1 MSNKPCPCDSTLNY
15 AVCCGRFHKGNI
27 KAPTAEALM
36 RSRYTAYVMGNAHY
50 LYKTWHE
57 KTRPSLASLKESGA
71 QKLIALKIVTTQAGG
86 ENDLKGMVEFIASSE
101 STNPEEP
108 IYQHH
113 EKSLFIKVKQQWLYI
128 DRI

>member
-1 MSNKPCPCDSTLNY
+1 
-15 AVCCGRFHKGNI
+15 
-27 KAPTAEALM
+27 M

>member
-1 MSNKPCPCDSTLNY
+1 MSNTPCPCDSALSY
-15 AVCCGRFHKGNI
+15 ATCCGRYHKGNI

-36 RSRYTAYVMGNAHY
+36 RSRYSAYAMGNAQY

-57 KTRPSLASLKESGA
+57 KTRPSLTSLRESGP
-71 QKLIALKIVTTQAGG
+71 QKLIALKIVSTQAGG
-86 ENDLKGMVEFIASSE
+86 EKDLKGIVEFIASSE
-101 STNPEEP
+101 SNNPEEP

-113 EKSLFIKVKQQWLYI
+113 EKSLFIKVKEQWLYI

>member
-1 MSNKPCPCDSTLNY
+1 MSNTPCPCDSTLSY
-15 AVCCGRFHKGNI
+15 AICCGRYHKGNI

-36 RSRYTAYVMGNAHY
+36 RSRYSAYAMGNAQY

-57 KTRPSLASLKESGA
+57 NTRPSLASLRESGP
-71 QKLIALKIVTTQAGG
+71 QKLIALKIVSTQAGG
-86 ENDLKGMVEFIASSE
+86 EKDLKGMVEFITSSE
-101 STNPEEP
+101 SNNPEEP

-113 EKSLFIKVKQQWLYI
+113 EKSLFIKVKEQWLYI